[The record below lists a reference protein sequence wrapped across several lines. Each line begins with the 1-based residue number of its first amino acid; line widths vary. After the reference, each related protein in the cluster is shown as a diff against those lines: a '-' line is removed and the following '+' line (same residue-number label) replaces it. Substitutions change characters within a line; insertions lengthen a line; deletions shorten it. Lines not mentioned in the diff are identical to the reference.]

1 MVVRSVEILGVLV
14 AVGIVDRRVRSAF
27 RIALEVSPL
36 ADLSATGAA
45 GDLDVAVACRPTR
58 AVSAAVILRLRS
70 DVAEDDSGVGAS
82 GDDSALEVAYESAYS
97 ASCVREYVPAVDAGL
112 HSDVSGL

>member
-1 MVVRSVEILGVLV
+1 MVVRSVVILGVLV

-82 GDDSALEVAYESAYS
+82 GDDSALEVAYESACS